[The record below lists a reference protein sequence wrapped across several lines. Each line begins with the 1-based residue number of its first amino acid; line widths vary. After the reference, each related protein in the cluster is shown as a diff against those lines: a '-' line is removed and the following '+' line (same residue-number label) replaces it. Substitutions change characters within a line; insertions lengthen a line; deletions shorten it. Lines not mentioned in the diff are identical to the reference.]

1 MCDYAA
7 QAKRFKAFC
16 DESRLRIIELL
27 RDGELCACELIERLD
42 MGQSTLSYHMKILC
56 ESGIVI
62 NRQEGK
68 WAHYRISE
76 EGGEAAIALS
86 ASRSRCR
93 AWGPNV
99 TCGPGCAC
107 GGK

>member
-1 MCDYAA
+1 MCDYAT

-76 EGGEAAIALS
+76 EGGEAAINYL
-86 ASRSRCR
+86 RSLTTVHGDR
-93 AWGPNV
+93 V

>member
-1 MCDYAA
+1 MKAA
-7 QAKRFKAFC
+7 CGSSSF
-16 DESRLRIIELL
+16 L

-42 MGQSTLSYHMKILC
+42 IGQSTLSYHMKILC
-56 ESGIVI
+56 DSGIVI

-76 EGGEAAIALS
+76 EGGEAAIACLKS
-86 ASRSRCR
+86 LTAPRGEQAS
-93 AWGPNV
+93 
-99 TCGPGCAC
+99 CGPGCAC